1 VFGTLGRRAVES
13 VVIAF
18 AVLGFGLVPLGS
30 KTAFEHTLALI
41 QTSQARDAARG
52 LVSALGKAQD
62 LLRRAVMPQ
71 APDPAPVTEDALP
84 LPSAG
89 GAVRPVPPKLVSDPP
104 KPRPHR

>member
-1 VFGTLGRRAVES
+1 MFGTLGRRAVES

-41 QTSQARDAARG
+41 QTAQARDAARG
-52 LVSALGKAQD
+52 LVSALGKAHD
-62 LLRRAVMPQ
+62 LLRRAVMPR
-71 APDPAPVTEDALP
+71 APDPETDALP

-89 GAVRPVPPKLVSDPP
+89 GAVRPVPPKLASDPP
-104 KPRPHR
+104 KPKPHR